1 MRFQDP
7 SAAQS
12 LGRRLFELVEPVA
25 VVTYM
30 ANEPTEAVMELGA
43 GNMWDAYFAGR
54 AAPLGRDVPPEVVH
68 ALFYNF
74 AAGEVARHIP
84 RVWDRVTPEA
94 ANAARTRG
102 SVAALRRLLGDLADG
117 PGVARAGEL
126 MIKAGLSAPTEGRAL
141 YAAVRTLPLPTEP
154 IARFWHG
161 ANLLR
166 EHRGDGH
173 VAALVTV
180 GVGGTE
186 CHVLHALSEGMP
198 AEQFG
203 RVWHVPRAQLAA
215 VVDGMRAR
223 GLIGADGWLT
233 DAGREAKERIE
244 SLTDELA
251 APAYDVL
258 EPAELDRLVED
269 LEPLA
274 AVLVAAGS
282 Q

>member
-1 MRFQDP
+1 M
-7 SAAQS
+7 SNSMA
-12 LGRRLFELVEPVA
+12 RRLFQLVEPVA

-30 ANEPTEAVMELGA
+30 ADEPTEAVMALGA
-43 GNMWDAYFAGR
+43 GNVWDAYFAGR

-68 ALFYNF
+68 TLFYNF
-74 AAGEVARHIP
+74 ADGEVTRHIP

-94 ANAARTRG
+94 ANAAREQG
-102 SVAALRRLLGDLADG
+102 SVAALRRILGDLAES
-117 PGVARAGEL
+117 PGVARAAEL
-126 MIKAGLSAPTEGRAL
+126 VIKAGTSAPTEGRAL

-154 IARFWHG
+154 MARLWHG

-173 VAALVTV
+173 VAALVTA
-180 GVGGTE
+180 GIGGTE
-186 CHVLHALSEGMP
+186 AHVLHALSEGMP

-203 RVWHVPRAQLAA
+203 RVSHLPRAQLAA
-215 VVDGMRAR
+215 VVDAMRTR

-233 DAGREAKERIE
+233 AAGRQIKERVE
-244 SLTDELA
+244 TLTDELA
-251 APAYDVL
+251 APAYDIL
-258 EPAELDRLVED
+258 EPDELDQLIED

>member
-1 MRFQDP
+1 MAV
-7 SAAQS
+7 SV
-12 LGRRLFELVEPVA
+12 GRRLFELVEPVA
-25 VVTYM
+25 VVTYV
-30 ANEPTEAVMELGA
+30 ANEPTEAVMALGL
-43 GNMWDAYFAGR
+43 GNVWDAYFAGR

-74 AAGEVARHIP
+74 APGEVARHLP
-84 RVWDRVTPEA
+84 RVWDTVTPEA
-94 ANAARTRG
+94 ANAARQQG
-102 SVAALRRLLGDLADG
+102 SVAALRRILGELADAPGVVRAGDLA
-117 PGVARAGEL
+117 
-126 MIKAGLSAPTEGRAL
+126 IKAGTSARTEGRPL
-141 YAAVRTLPLPTEP
+141 YAAVRALPVPTEP
-154 IARFWHG
+154 VARLWHG

-173 VAALVTV
+173 VAALVTL
-180 GVGGTE
+180 GIGGTE
-186 CHVLHALSEGMP
+186 AHVLHALSDGMP

-203 RVWHVPRAQLAA
+203 RVAHLPRPQLAA

-223 GLIGADGWLT
+223 GLVGADGWLT
-233 DAGREAKERIE
+233 ATGRDVKERVE
-244 SLTDELA
+244 LLTDELA

-258 EPAELDRLVED
+258 EPVELDQLIED